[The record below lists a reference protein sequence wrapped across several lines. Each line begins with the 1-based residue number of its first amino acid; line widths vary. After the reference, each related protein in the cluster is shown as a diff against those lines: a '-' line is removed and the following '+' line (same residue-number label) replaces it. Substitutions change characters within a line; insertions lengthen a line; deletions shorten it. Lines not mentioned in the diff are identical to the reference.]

1 MLIQYDSELTEN
13 IILVLL
19 SRSIT
24 NISQDC
30 KYSSTAE
37 VQTSEGLK
45 LV

>member
-13 IILVLL
+13 ILVLL

-37 VQTSEGLK
+37 VQASEGLK